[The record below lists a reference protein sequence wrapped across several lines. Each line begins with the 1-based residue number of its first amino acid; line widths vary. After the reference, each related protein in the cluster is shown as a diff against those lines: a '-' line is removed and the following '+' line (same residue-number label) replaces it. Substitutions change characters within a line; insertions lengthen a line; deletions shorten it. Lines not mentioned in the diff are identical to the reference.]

1 MSNELIPYGDGI
13 EAEVENEEQYNN
25 TSEQQAYAVLN
36 TILAVIPFY
45 EEFQWEDFV
54 FDYGFKEF
62 SATLTASKQKAF
74 QVIFVDKL
82 LQFVSEND
90 SYFAKNGNSIYIYNS
105 QYWIKIDSNMMRY
118 FFSKACVNM
127 GIPRWLGSDVS
138 FVDKIYKQLEL
149 KGFFRIMSQHNTT
162 HLNLK
167 NGTLQIGING
177 IKLIPCNPKHFL
189 THQLDF
195 NYEQGKTNDLW
206 LNFLTQILPD
216 SDTRK
221 TLQQA
226 LGYLFISDLKL
237 EKAIFLYGTGS
248 NGKSVIF
255 EVLKGLLSSDMMT
268 NFSLAALTDTHGYQ
282 RAFINNKLINYGTD
296 VSMKGVNAAMF
307 KQLVSG
313 EPIGVRQIRQVPFT
327 MTHYAK
333 MIFNVNKLDDADVES
348 THGFFRR
355 MRFIPFEVTIT
366 KENQD
371 IRLHKKIL
379 ENKSGIFNWIVDGIN
394 EVIKNQA
401 IFMSSKCENFLANF
415 KKESNPILLFIEDSK
430 IIKTDGQDG
439 KVLGYQS
446 LYERYRAFCKLQ
458 GEKAIPQRNLIAEFK
473 RLGFESTRRKQG
485 NVLFAKFDFIKAT
498 PR

>member
-1 MSNELIPYGDGI
+1 MSNELIPYDDGI
-13 EAEVENEEQYNN
+13 EAENEEQYNN
-25 TSEQQAYAVLN
+25 TSEQQAYAVLDV
-36 TILAVIPFY
+36 ILTAIPFY
-45 EEFQWEDFV
+45 DESQWYMLC
-54 FDYGFKEF
+54 FDYGLDDE
-62 SATLTASKQKAF
+62 SSPPTANKQRAF
-74 QVIFVDKL
+74 QVIFVDIL
-82 LQFVSEND
+82 LDFAGSNNC
-90 SYFAKNGNSIYIYNS
+90 YFAKNGNDIFIYNG
-105 QYWIKIDSNMMRY
+105 QYWIKIDSNMMKY
-118 FFSKACVNM
+118 FLTQACINM
-127 GIPRWLGSDVS
+127 GIPRWLGSDTS
-138 FVDKIYKQLEL
+138 FVDKIHKQLEL
-149 KGFFRIMSQHNTT
+149 KGFFQKMAQHNTT

-167 NGTLQIGING
+167 NGTLRISENG
-177 IKLIPCNPKHFL
+177 VKLMPYNPKYFL

-195 NYEQGKTNDLW
+195 DYELGKTNDLW

-296 VSMKGVNAAMF
+296 VSMKRVDPAIF

-313 EPIGVRQIRQVPFT
+313 EPIGVRQIKQKPFT

-355 MRFIPFEVTIT
+355 IIFIPFEVTIT
-366 KENQD
+366 NANQD
-371 IRLHKKIL
+371 VRLHKKIL
-379 ENKSGIFNWIVDGIN
+379 ENKSGVINWIVEGIN
-394 EVIKNQA
+394 EVIKNQE
-401 IFMSSKCENFLANF
+401 IFMSAKCANFLDNF
-415 KKESNPILLFIEDSK
+415 KKESNPILLFIEDYK
-430 IIKTDGQDG
+430 IIKTVGQNG
-439 KVLGYQS
+439 EVLSFQR
-446 LYERYRAFCKLQ
+446 LYDTYRVFCKKQ
-458 GEKAIPQRNLIAEFK
+458 GEKAITQRQLGAELK

-485 NVLFAKFDFIKAT
+485 NVWFAKFDFIKIT